1 MGAIDD
7 DGVTPT
13 SSVRF
18 LVGDS
23 VEPYQLS
30 DAEIAFALSQTGDS
44 TYLAAAF
51 CARALSAA
59 YARRVD
65 TRFESIETKYSQ
77 LRDSYERLARTLEAQ
92 AKKQGA
98 LGLPIAGGISRADVD
113 LATQDADRVDPY
125 FYDGMFENPPSQND
139 R

>member
-1 MGAIDD
+1 MSAIDT

-23 VEPYQLS
+23 IEPYTLS
-30 DAEIAFALSQTGDS
+30 DAEIAFALDQMNDS

-51 CARALSAA
+51 CARALSAS

-65 TRFESIETKYSQ
+65 TRFEDLDSKYSQ
-77 LRDSYERLARTLEAQ
+77 LRDSYERLARSLEYQ
-92 AKKQGA
+92 AKKQGSIGVP
-98 LGLPIAGGISRADVD
+98 LAGGLTR
-113 LATQDADRVDPY
+113 
-125 FYDGMFENPPSQND
+125 
-139 R
+139 

>member
-1 MGAIDD
+1 MSAID

-18 LVGDS
+18 LVGDAI
-23 VEPYQLS
+23 EPYQLS
-30 DAEIAFALSQTGDS
+30 DAEIAFALDQMNDN

-51 CARALSAA
+51 CARALSAF

-65 TRFESIETKYSQ
+65 TRFETIDSKYSQ
-77 LRDSYERLARTLEAQ
+77 LRDSYERLARSLESQ
-92 AKKQGA
+92 GKKQGG
-98 LGLPIAGGISRADVD
+98 LGLPIAGGLTKSDVD
-113 LATQDADRVDPY
+113 LATQDTDRLDPY
-125 FYDGMFENPPSQND
+125 FYDNMFNNAPDPSD

>member
-1 MGAIDD
+1 MSAID

-18 LVGDS
+18 LVGDAI
-23 VEPYQLS
+23 EPYQLS
-30 DAEIAFALSQTGDS
+30 DAEIAFSLDQMNNN

-51 CARALSAA
+51 CARALSAF

-65 TRFESIETKYSQ
+65 TRFETIDSKYSQ
-77 LRDSYERLARTLEAQ
+77 LRDSYERLARSLESQ
-92 AKKQGA
+92 GKKQGG
-98 LGLPIAGGISRADVD
+98 LGLPIAGGLTKSEVD
-113 LATQDADRVDPY
+113 LATQNTDRLDPY
-125 FYDGMFENPPSQND
+125 FYDGMFENDSSSND

>member
-1 MGAIDD
+1 MSAID

-18 LVGDS
+18 LVGDAI
-23 VEPYQLS
+23 EPYQLS
-30 DAEIAFALSQTGDS
+30 DAEIAFSLDQMNNN

-51 CARALSAA
+51 CARALSAF

-65 TRFESIETKYSQ
+65 TRFESIDSKYSQ
-77 LRDSYERLARTLEAQ
+77 LRDSYERLARSLES
-92 AKKQGA
+92 QGKRQGG
-98 LGLPIAGGISRADVD
+98 LGLPIAGGLTKSEVD
-113 LATQDADRVDPY
+113 LATQNTDRLDPY
-125 FYDGMFENPPSQND
+125 FYDNMFNNPPDPSD

>member
-1 MGAIDD
+1 MSAID

-18 LVGDS
+18 LVGDAI
-23 VEPYQLS
+23 EPYQLS
-30 DAEIAFALSQTGDS
+30 DAEIAFALDQMNDN

-51 CARALSAA
+51 CARALSAF

-65 TRFESIETKYSQ
+65 TRFESIDSKYSQ
-77 LRDSYERLARTLEAQ
+77 LRDSYERLARSLESQ
-92 AKKQGA
+92 GKKQGG
-98 LGLPIAGGISRADVD
+98 LGLPIAGGLTKSDVD
-113 LATQDADRVDPY
+113 LATQNTDRLDPY
-125 FYDGMFENPPSQND
+125 FYDGMFENPPEQND